1 MFMTFLKFVIQN
13 SFKIK
18 GRNRI
23 KIRIR
28 VMNGNQN
35 QANKRTGIRNTA
47 DQNGGTGDIYM
58 EGGELVSLKGQ

>member
-1 MFMTFLKFVIQN
+1 
-13 SFKIK
+13 
-18 GRNRI
+18 
-23 KIRIR
+23 
-28 VMNGNQN
+28 MNGNPN